1 MRRRDSHQSRW
12 YLSCT
17 GAVVLCMKPFQ
28 FIWTIYSCTF
38 VPSGS
43 VIYCWYFAL
52 NLPSAYIFMRILRS
66 DVATNTNDN
75 RGYCPRSDSW
85 SVRIYITNTRP
96 LSREAKHM
104 TLRIHMYV
112 DTFTNHASEIVWD
125 YRCNG
130 PNKLNTLQES
140 TSHICPW
147 IIHAFAAPS
156 HSLRRIR
163 NYSNRRCALR
173 GPVYS
178 YGTNKTIHCSELS
191 FMAACI

>member
-1 MRRRDSHQSRW
+1 MYEAFSIHLDDILLYLCPFRVSYLLLVFRTKSTKCVYFHENPPVGRRNQYKRQS
-12 YLSCT
+12 
-17 GAVVLCMKPFQ
+17 
-28 FIWTIYSCTF
+28 
-38 VPSGS
+38 
-43 VIYCWYFAL
+43 
-52 NLPSAYIFMRILRS
+52 
-66 DVATNTNDN
+66 

-112 DTFTNHASEIVWD
+112 DTLTNHASEIVWD